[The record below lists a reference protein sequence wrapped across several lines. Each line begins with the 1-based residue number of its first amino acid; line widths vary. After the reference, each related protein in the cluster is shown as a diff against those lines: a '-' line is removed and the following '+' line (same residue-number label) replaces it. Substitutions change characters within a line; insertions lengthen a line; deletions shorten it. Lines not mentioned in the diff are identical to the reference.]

1 MSFRFV
7 MVFYVTELAQSPSKM
22 QQGKC
27 LKSQT
32 KIESDGRNANRV
44 TAKVVDISLLRVH
57 LILKRVLKYFCQID
71 TACIDR

>member
-1 MSFRFV
+1 
-7 MVFYVTELAQSPSKM
+7 M

-27 LKSQT
+27 LKSQN

-57 LILKRVLKYFCQID
+57 LILKHVLKDFCQND